1 MMLMMI
7 ILMMIILMSMVMML
21 MTMMMMVVMMM
32 TVMMTV
38 MIMMLIT
45 LSTFEASLCS
55 DLEHF
60 QILLELLK
68 DLSSFLDRLSFRAY
82 L

>member
-1 MMLMMI
+1 MMLMMLMMT
-7 ILMMIILMSMVMML
+7 LMMIILMSVVMML
-21 MTMMMMVVMMM
+21 MTMMMMMM
-32 TVMMTV
+32 
-38 MIMMLIT
+38 MMLIT

-60 QILLELLK
+60 QIFLELLK
-68 DLSSFLDRLSFRAY
+68 DLSSFLGRLSCRAY